1 MFHKCNSAT
10 LRKHRSSRCW
20 RETKGCVEACEV
32 IYNKKSNIFDF
43 FICHI
48 NIHAGMLILHHFYD
62 KIRKSLASV
71 LLHL

>member
-1 MFHKCNSAT
+1 M
-10 LRKHRSSRCW
+10 LRLENIAVPVAGEKRSV
-20 RETKGCVEACEV
+20 CVEACEV